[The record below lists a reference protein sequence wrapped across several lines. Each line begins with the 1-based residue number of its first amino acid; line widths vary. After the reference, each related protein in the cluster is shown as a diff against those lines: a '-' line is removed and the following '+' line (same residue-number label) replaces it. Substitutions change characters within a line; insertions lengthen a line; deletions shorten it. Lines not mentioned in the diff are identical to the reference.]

1 MVILCNYIMCVCAG
15 TYGSFHEELHA
26 ILYSLQEY
34 FSYVGSRWIQEFGSL
49 NKMKNMMLPI
59 VIGIWKYDVATMVLS
74 PTTKYIGKRGDGVHK
89 NNEMLLNVK
98 DTPHQHMLLSFVIWH
113 ITTSST

>member
-34 FSYVGSRWIQEFGSL
+34 FSYVGSRGIQEFGSL
-49 NKMKNMMLPI
+49 NIMKNMMLPI
-59 VIGIWKYDVATMVLS
+59 VIGKYDVVTMDIS
-74 PTTKYIGKRGDGVHK
+74 PTTKYIGRRGDGVYIRI
-89 NNEMLLNVK
+89 MRCYL
-98 DTPHQHMLLSFVIWH
+98 M
-113 ITTSST
+113 